1 MSVFCIYLCKNTF
14 YFYELRLVNFDL
26 YLCFCN
32 YKFIFNFVNSFFTQK
47 YIIMHS
53 RIFQF
58 IESKQMTQ
66 SDFAGRT
73 GISPSAL
80 TQLKNNE
87 GNLSID
93 NVIKIKNAFPNI
105 SLDWLISGVGQMIE
119 QIDNSPKGSLFPE
132 FDELPSQSPSAIPE
146 TVKINERQNAS
157 PGSTTPMP
165 DIQTVEKTIEKVVE
179 KFVERKISKVI
190 VFYDDGKFEELS
202 KE

>member
-1 MSVFCIYLCKNTF
+1 
-14 YFYELRLVNFDL
+14 
-26 YLCFCN
+26 
-32 YKFIFNFVNSFFTQK
+32 
-47 YIIMHS
+47 MHS

-66 SDFAGRT
+66 SDFANRT

-93 NVIKIKNAFPNI
+93 NVIKVKNAFPNI

-119 QIDNSPKGSLFPE
+119 QIDNSQSTSLFPE
-132 FDELPSQSPSAIPE
+132 FDEMPLKSTVAVPD
-146 TVKINERQNAS
+146 TVKISETQNIPENSTS
-157 PGSTTPMP
+157 PTIPPHTPE
-165 DIQTVEKTIEKVVE
+165 IKTVEKTIEKVVE
-179 KFVERKISKVI
+179 KLIERKIRKVI

>member
-1 MSVFCIYLCKNTF
+1 
-14 YFYELRLVNFDL
+14 
-26 YLCFCN
+26 
-32 YKFIFNFVNSFFTQK
+32 
-47 YIIMHS
+47 MHS
-53 RIFQF
+53 RIFKF

-66 SDFAGRT
+66 SEFASRT

-93 NVIKIKNAFPNI
+93 NVIKIKNTFPNI

-119 QIDNSPKGSLFPE
+119 QIDNSQGGILFP
-132 FDELPSQSPSAIPE
+132 DMHELPSKSTVTEPEPLKNIEPQNESDNLKPTISPASVHE
-146 TVKINERQNAS
+146 VK
-157 PGSTTPMP
+157 
-165 DIQTVEKTIEKVVE
+165 TVEKIIEKVEE
-179 KFVERKISKVI
+179 KLIERKIRRVI

>member
-1 MSVFCIYLCKNTF
+1 
-14 YFYELRLVNFDL
+14 
-26 YLCFCN
+26 
-32 YKFIFNFVNSFFTQK
+32 
-47 YIIMHS
+47 MHS

-119 QIDNSPKGSLFPE
+119 QIDNSQRGSLFPE
-132 FDELPSQSPSAIPE
+132 FDELPSQSPSAMTESI
-146 TVKINERQNAS
+146 KINENAS
-157 PGSTTPMP
+157 NASTTTPIP
-165 DIQTVEKTIEKVVE
+165 ETVEKTIEKVVE